1 MATHTKHL
9 LPNGNCVTIDKD
21 KKVIPGTVGRPRT
34 VQMPNG
40 FKQVNHYLADK
51 KADRKTDEAEA
62 QKHVDD
68 NKHKPYE
75 FVRHNEFGVRVK

>member
-1 MATHTKHL
+1 MQHTKHL
-9 LPNGNCVTIDKD
+9 LPNGNVVTIDKD
-21 KKVIPGTVGRPRT
+21 KKVVKGTVGRPRT
-34 VQMPNG
+34 VRMPNG
-40 FKQVNHYLADK
+40 FTQVNHYLADK
-51 KADRKTDEAEA
+51 KVDRAADEAEA